1 MVHFR
6 RKVEESETDSIS
18 FASTLFACE
27 NFESKDPRDKI
38 FGIQGFC
45 EPNLDP
51 GITPNYD
58 KSTVDVYLAAAQY
71 LLKQENPLR
80 FLSCAG
86 IGYFAKPKT
95 FIKPNLK
102 LPDQEPVE
110 EGLPSWCPDWSRRPR
125 IGILSYRDSAQ
136 LRSAYQAGGEEDAK
150 YEIKCDIPPTFVLRG
165 RAIDTIVSLGSRFGI
180 QMEERDIKDARNAA
194 PPTRKVF
201 EIENEGNV
209 VRESWQLIVDSK
221 CVKRPYP
228 YIEPKQQLRDGYWRT
243 LCGDRTQT
251 HRPAPASCGHEF
263 EQWVTFQN
271 HIKARGVYSTIS
283 ADPKTPLPSGLIGAY
298 GSAKF
303 GTLFPDCAFGRKLCI
318 TERGYIG
325 VVPPFSHKGDI
336 IYLVGGAQ
344 VPFVFRPVS
353 APERRSKDPLTGV
366 FELVGEAYV
375 HGIMDGE
382 LHGRD
387 DVPSWQDVNL
397 V

>member
-6 RKVEESETDSIS
+6 QKVEESEAGSVS

-45 EPNLDP
+45 EPDLDP
-51 GITPNYD
+51 SIIPNYNN
-58 KSTVDVYLAAAQY
+58 STVEVYLAAAQY

-80 FLSCAG
+80 LLSCAG

-95 FIKPNLK
+95 FIKPNPK

-110 EGLPSWCPDWSRRPR
+110 ERLPSWCPDWSRRPR

-136 LRSAYQAGGEEDAK
+136 FRSAYQAGGEGDAK
-150 YEIKCDIPPTFVLRG
+150 YEIKCDIPTFVLRG
-165 RAIDTIVSLGSRFGI
+165 REIDTIVSLGPRFGI
-180 QMEERDIKDARNAA
+180 QKKERDIKDAKNAA
-194 PPTRKVF
+194 PPTWKVF
-201 EIENEGNV
+201 EMENEGNV
-209 VRESWQLIVDSK
+209 VRESWKLIVDSK

-228 YIEPKQQLRDGYWRT
+228 YTEPKQQLQDVYWRT

-263 EQWVTFQN
+263 ERWETFQN
-271 HIKARGVYSTIS
+271 NMKARGVYSTIA

-298 GSAKF
+298 GSVKF
-303 GTLFPDCAFGRKLCI
+303 GALFPNCAFGRKLCI

-325 VVPPFSHKGDI
+325 AVPPFSRKGDI
-336 IYLVGGAQ
+336 IHLIGGAQ
-344 VPFVFRPVS
+344 VPFVLRPVS
-353 APERRSKDPLTGV
+353 TPERWSKDPSTGG
-366 FELVGEAYV
+366 FKLVGEPYL
-375 HGIMDGE
+375 HGVMDGE

-387 DVPSWQDVNL
+387 DVSSWQDVNL